1 MTFAPIET
9 ERLLLRPPRL
19 ADAAALAERR
29 SDPGVAEYQNW
40 VPPFPLERAQEML
53 AELSA
58 MEGPVSDSWWMLTI
72 TDADDSTIFGDLALH
87 PTFDGRS
94 IEIGYTLRS
103 AVWGQGYAYEAVDA
117 LIDRLW
123 SDDRVTRISAMLH
136 PDNHGSER
144 VLERT
149 GFRFEGHTRLS
160 YWVDE
165 RNSDDLIYG
174 MTRDDRTDWLER
186 PLNAPIDVRLVGV
199 DASNVHTLRKL
210 EAHRSQ
216 QRFVSSMATS
226 LADALRPQVDNGG
239 LTVAM
244 PFGVEADGE
253 IVGFVMMTAIT
264 EHHPDPKLWRLL
276 IDRRHQRRGIG
287 RRVLDAV
294 VDECRQMSATSL
306 ITHWCEGRGSPRP
319 FYEQHGF
326 VTNGEFVHG
335 ETEAVLHL
343 RASLP

>member
-1 MTFAPIET
+1 MAFAPITT

-19 ADAAALAERR
+19 SDAGALAERR
-29 SDPGVAEYQNW
+29 SDPRVAEYQNW
-40 VPPFPLERAQEML
+40 VTPFPLERAEGML

-58 MEGPVSDSWWMLTI
+58 MDGLVSDSWWMLTI
-72 TDADDSTIFGDLALH
+72 ADADDSTIFGDLAIH

-94 IEIGYTLRS
+94 IEIGYTLHS
-103 AVWGQGYAYEAVDA
+103 SVWGQGYASEAVDA
-117 LIDRLW
+117 LIDRIW

-136 PDNHGSER
+136 PDNLGSER

-149 GFRFEGHTRLS
+149 GFTFEGHTRLS
-160 YWVDE
+160 YWVNDV
-165 RNSDDLIYG
+165 NSDDLIYG
-174 MTRDDRTDWLER
+174 MTREERAEWLER
-186 PLNAPIDVRLVGV
+186 PRHAPTDVRLVEV
-199 DASNVHTLRKL
+199 DANNVHTLREL
-210 EAHRSQ
+210 EPHRTQ

-226 LADALRPQVDNGG
+226 LADALRPEVYQGG

-264 EHHPDPKLWRLL
+264 EHHPDPELWRFL

-294 VDECRQMSATSL
+294 VDECRAMSATSL
-306 ITHWCEGRGSPRP
+306 LTHWCEGPGSPRP
-319 FYEQHGF
+319 FYERCGF
-326 VTNGEFVHG
+326 VPNGNVVDG
-335 ETEAVLHL
+335 ETEAVL
-343 RASLP
+343 RLPV